1 MFLNDILEEFI
12 YPLYSQFIMKYTD
25 YTTDYTTEYEKNIN
39 RKKTEIKESFK
50 KTMSYVFLFILLY
63 LFKDFIFLLISKF
76 DKLLRNSI

>member
-12 YPLYSQFIMKYTD
+12 YPIYSHFIMKYKKYKTK
-25 YTTDYTTEYEKNIN
+25 YKN
-39 RKKTEIKESFK
+39 RKNKIHSSFK
-50 KTMSYVFLFILLY
+50 KTMSYVILFILLY

>member
-12 YPLYSQFIMKYTD
+12 YPLYSHFIMKYKD
-25 YTTDYTTEYEKNIN
+25 YKKEYEK
-39 RKKTEIKESFK
+39 KKNKIHSSFK
-50 KTMSYVFLFILLY
+50 KTMSYVVLFILLY

>member
-12 YPLYSQFIMKYTD
+12 YPIYSQFIMKYTD
-25 YTTDYTTEYEKNIN
+25 YKGEYEEEIN
-39 RKKTEIKESFK
+39 KKKTEIKESFK

>member
-12 YPLYSQFIMKYTD
+12 YPIYSQFIMKYTD
-25 YTTDYTTEYEKNIN
+25 YTKEYEKNIN

-50 KTMSYVFLFILLY
+50 KTMSYVILFILLY

-76 DKLLRNSI
+76 DKIIRNSI

>member
-12 YPLYSQFIMKYTD
+12 YPVYSQFIMKYTD
-25 YTTDYTTEYEKNIN
+25 YKKKYEKQRN
-39 RKKTEIKESFK
+39 RKETEIKESFK
-50 KTMSYVFLFILLY
+50 KTMSYVVLFILLY